1 VSEPAAKNYDHATT
15 AWLPAALWTKCRIE
29 AQLLL
34 FSLAA
39 VNFVFSIVYV
49 WLTSQVDLGALAS
62 FLKALPESFER
73 VAGVPFGAIATPTG
87 RLAMAYVDPVTV
99 FTAVAWGIA
108 RGSDC
113 ISGELGRGT
122 MELLLAQ
129 PVRRSA
135 VVVVQGV
142 VTTIGS
148 ILIAASSWLG
158 MWVGVHFTG
167 LAGSVDS
174 LRFVPSALNL
184 FGFMFFIA
192 GFSTLVSACGRDRRR
207 TVGLVAGFYLVQ
219 VLMKVV
225 GRAATG
231 WDALLYGTFITV
243 FEPQYLAIH
252 PDTAWADVAGANGL
266 LILLGLLSY
275 ASATLI
281 FCRRDLPAPL

>member
-1 VSEPAAKNYDHATT
+1 VNDAKTNEASHATT
-15 AWLPAALWTKCRIE
+15 SWLPAALWTKCRLE

-34 FSLAA
+34 ISLAA
-39 VNFVFSIVYV
+39 VNFVFNIVYV
-49 WLTSQVDLGALAS
+49 WLTSQVELGALAT

-73 VAGVPFGAIATPTG
+73 VAGVPFREIATPTG

-129 PVRRSA
+129 PVRRTA
-135 VVVVQGV
+135 IVVVQGA
-142 VTTIGS
+142 VTTLGAVFIS
-148 ILIAASSWLG
+148 VASWCG
-158 MWVGVHFTG
+158 MWVGVQATG
-167 LAGSVDS
+167 FSGTVDTT
-174 LRFVPSALNL
+174 RFLPAALNL

-207 TVGLVAGFYLVQ
+207 TVGIVAGFYLLQ

-231 WDALLYGTFITV
+231 WDALLYGTFITA
-243 FEPQYLAIH
+243 FEPQSLAVH
-252 PDTAWADVAGANGL
+252 AETAWRDVARADGI
-266 LILLGLLSY
+266 LIALGLVCYSV
-275 ASATLI
+275 ATQI
-281 FCRRDLPAPL
+281 FSRRDLPAPL